1 MRSRCALAFVLM
13 IVPALVL
20 AGPNAGGVLLVHA
33 NTSLVYTTDT
43 TSYCADGKG
52 GGARSLGLPAG
63 YSLREGGEDISSAVE
78 IPGDVTLLPYHD
90 TGSTCGHLNDYDEV
104 CPYASSTARV
114 CET

>member
-52 GGARSLGLPAG
+52 GGPVHLGCPLATVSARG
-63 YSLREGGEDISSAVE
+63 
-78 IPGDVTLLPYHD
+78 
-90 TGSTCGHLNDYDEV
+90 
-104 CPYASSTARV
+104 ARTSRV
-114 CET
+114 PSRSRAT